1 MSEIK
6 EIEIKKLIKSPY
18 NVRRDNVIVGE
29 LAKNIQENG
38 LDNPPI
44 VRQVKVGKDT
54 KYEIISGNRRV
65 TACKSLKMKTV
76 PCIVKNLSDEES
88 IIHSLS
94 ENIMHEN
101 LSKDEQAIAV
111 AIMLG
116 RRELLGKEK

>member
-6 EIEIKKLIKSPY
+6 EIEIKKLVKSPF
-18 NVRRDNVIVGE
+18 NVRTDNVIVGE

-65 TACKSLKMKTV
+65 TAW
-76 PCIVKNLSDEES
+76 
-88 IIHSLS
+88 
-94 ENIMHEN
+94 
-101 LSKDEQAIAV
+101 
-111 AIMLG
+111 
-116 RRELLGKEK
+116 ELRFGKK